1 MHSQSFQDLTQGK
14 SYRRDQRKMQKT
26 LRGNLELIEGFQDQ
40 SGSNKNVVAG
50 LTHYIDKDN
59 INFRKPVEQENTLE
73 FEKLITMQN
82 SLDAVKKEW
91 KSRVKD
97 FKIQSEGQTQA
108 FKTCYNKC
116 AKENNVDMKSACK
129 YGCNVGWFANK
140 DSNSRSIG
148 AGNGQ
153 DWSKPD
159 ENLFQLAESIVGVV
173 EAAVEK
179 VDNSNFISNMNEGF
193 TVKAPMSTSNGEL
206 IDPATINPNKPW
218 TNTRRGVYGSV
229 GYGKQRNGST
239 VNKQRSYETS
249 KINKILSNNPIKIPI
264 NSDGFDYIT
273 QTWKTKPP
281 TKGAD
286 GSMLNTKMDIAI
298 QAKETLKKINIDSL
312 VERMAATNLNAID
325 IGKEMIQL
333 RETWKKIFQESCE
346 RAIGGTSKKFAGH
359 SDKCIGWQNTLEGR
373 SGFYSFKEKQPNEV
387 TRTWKQP
394 SSINNAT
401 VPYVVDFSGNISQKP
416 FFSTD
421 TFDLATDKKNMPNG
435 CDTEI
440 PSKQSGWCVCSD
452 NNGGIK
458 YVYADKG
465 HGQFTCN
472 TVCDTTNSDML
483 NKANGLLYSN
493 PKNWKSAGMG
503 YTKSIKTTGT
513 LQGDADGGPAPDCPT
528 GMTEIKRG
536 NQGAKGYVI
545 PGSSKK
551 KWACNPWQE
560 AEMAMMFWAPPNPEE
575 IVGCTGT
582 MYHNYARDCKYNY
595 PIGHDSETVNNVG
608 KLKMLPTAQQMINKC
623 AGGDSPDAPYG
634 NYDLDLLEIKV
645 LGFVIVKKSAIL
657 YEAIKNSYTASNAA
671 ALKRTSGG
679 REILKNMVKY
689 KKAFTYLRALK
700 NKENIINGMLEDV
713 TLKRDSTNISYYL
726 WFALAIASAG
736 LVIKKLSN

>member
-73 FEKLITMQN
+73 FEKIITMQN
-82 SLDAVKKEW
+82 SLNAVKKEW

-108 FKTCYNKC
+108 FKACYNKC
-116 AKENNVDMKSACK
+116 TKENNVDMKSACK

-140 DSNSRSIG
+140 PSNLRSIG

-159 ENLFQLAESIVGVV
+159 ENLFQLAEGIVGVV
-173 EAAVEK
+173 DAAVKK
-179 VDNSNFISNMNEGF
+179 VYKSDLVLNMNTSEAF
-193 TVKAPMSTSNGEL
+193 TVGAPMSTFNGEL

-218 TNTRRGVYGSV
+218 TNTLRGVYGSL

-239 VNKQRSYETS
+239 VNKQRTYETS
-249 KINKILSNNPIKIPI
+249 KINKILDNNPNK
-264 NSDGFDYIT
+264 SDDFDYNT
-273 QTWKTKPP
+273 QTWKTKLP

-286 GSMLNTKMDIAI
+286 GSMLNTQMDIAI

-373 SGFYSFKEKQPNEV
+373 SGFYSFKDLQPNV
-387 TRTWKQP
+387 PRTWKPP

-421 TFDLATDKKNMPNG
+421 TFHGATDKKNMPNG

-440 PSKQSGWCVCSD
+440 PSKQSGWCMCSD

-483 NKANGLLYSN
+483 KKAKGLLYSN

-503 YTKSIKTTGT
+503 YTKSKKTTGT
-513 LQGDADGGPAPDCPT
+513 LQGDADGGPAPPCPT
-528 GMTEIKRG
+528 GMTEIKPG
-536 NQGAKGYVI
+536 NQNDMGYII

-551 KWACNPWQE
+551 KWDCSFLEKLDE
-560 AEMAMMFWAPPNPEE
+560 AWEE
-575 IVGCTGT
+575 LRGEKTSPAQVGCTVTGT
-582 MYHNYARDCKYNY
+582 HHNYARDCKYNY